1 MTEVENK
8 LMTLDKQELV
18 KLIIVSKGLLDKKN
32 REIRFLNEELDCI
45 SHDFERIS
53 KKLDGEEDIDFLL
66 C

>member
-1 MTEVENK
+1 MTEAENK

-18 KLIIVSKGLLDKKN
+18 KLIIASKVILDKKN
-32 REIRFLNEELDCI
+32 REIRFLNVELDCI

-53 KKLDGEEDIDFLL
+53 KKLDGEEDIDLLL

>member
-18 KLIIVSKGLLDKKN
+18 KLIIAGKVILDKKN
-32 REIRFLNEELDCI
+32 REIRFLNVELDCI

-53 KKLDGEEDIDFLL
+53 KKLDGEEDIDLLL

>member
-1 MTEVENK
+1 MTEAENK

-18 KLIIVSKGLLDKKN
+18 KLIISSKVILDKKN
-32 REIRFLNEELDCI
+32 REIRFLNVELDCI

-53 KKLDGEEDIDFLL
+53 KKLDGEEDIDLLL